1 MNTDIGRWIEPL
13 VISALSA
20 RRVVNLAGAR
30 QTGKTT
36 LAGHLDIPGA
46 RRLTLDD
53 DTLLRA
59 AIADPTGFVQQARG
73 TTTILDE
80 IQKAPSLL
88 PAIKQVVDQD
98 RSKGQYLLTGSANL
112 RFASAV
118 SDSLAGRMRTIRLR
132 TLAEAEIRGRKPDF
146 LGKAFAEDFPDS
158 VDGFDKRTVA
168 NLAFRGGYPEVLDL
182 SGRERREWYRGYL
195 DDLLF
200 RDIRDITE
208 IRKLDVLR
216 DVATWLAA
224 HSGKFFSIDEL
235 AASSRLSK
243 PTAENYLGALSALY
257 LFDKIPAWS
266 KTDYAKAGKRPKW
279 FACDS
284 GLVANC
290 LAWNEDE
297 ACLDPDRSGKLVET
311 WAHNELAVRC
321 ELSDG
326 CALSHYRD
334 SAKREIDF
342 IVENGSGHLLG
353 IEVKAGSSVRSDDF
367 AHLRWFRDNLA
378 KGKFVGIVLY
388 AGSKTVRFGP
398 GFHAVPLG
406 TLANG

>member
-1 MNTDIGRWIEPL
+1 MSTDIRRWMEPL
-13 VISALSA
+13 VLSALSA

-59 AIADPTGFVQQARG
+59 AVADPSGFARHVKE

-88 PAIKQVVDQD
+88 PAIKQIVDQN
-98 RSKGQYLLTGSANL
+98 RAKGQYLLTGSANL

-132 TLAEAEIRGRKPDF
+132 TLAEAEIRGREPDF
-146 LGKAFAEDFPDS
+146 LDKAFVKDFPDRI
-158 VDGFDKRTVA
+158 DGFDKRTLV
-168 NLAFRGGYPEVLDL
+168 NLAFRGGYPEVLAF
-182 SGRERREWYRGYL
+182 SGRERRAWYRGYL
-195 DDLLF
+195 DDLLL

-224 HSGKFFSIDEL
+224 RSGKFFSIDEL

-257 LFDKIPAWS
+257 LFDKIPAWT

-311 WAHNELAVRC
+311 WVHNELAIRC

-342 IVENGSGHLLG
+342 LVENGSGHLLG

-367 AHLRWFRDNLA
+367 VHLHWFRDNLA
-378 KGKFVGIVLY
+378 RGKFVGIVLY
-388 AGSKTVRFGP
+388 AGSQTVPFGP
-398 GFHAVPLG
+398 DFYAVPLG
-406 TLANG
+406 ALANG